1 MAGVSSLW
9 YPPKSPQE
17 TGTTRAGPL
26 GTARLHQ
33 ANAERLRKLWMTLG
47 GGFSPTAGFLTRGE
61 QVASAG
67 DPAPRPAPPAERP
80 SAGSPHGPRSCGRV
94 DACAGSWDART
105 LADDLPA
112 GLAADPVYDS
122 VDELAWAIRAQLAAL
137 AVSPAFPLRSRPN
150 PTNEPRLSG
159 FHDRRVPGVSP
170 SCSTL
175 ARRTALSALACPSHS
190 GCDRDRSRARARSH
204 RPPSESNRPS
214 RNPRGPGLSLS

>member
-33 ANAERLRKLWMTLG
+33 ANPERLRKLWMTLG

-137 AVSPAFPLRSRPN
+137 AVSPAFPLWSQ
-150 PTNEPRLSG
+150 SYY
-159 FHDRRVPGVSP
+159 
-170 SCSTL
+170 
-175 ARRTALSALACPSHS
+175 
-190 GCDRDRSRARARSH
+190 
-204 RPPSESNRPS
+204 
-214 RNPRGPGLSLS
+214 